1 MKVHMLSLGP
11 LGANCYILETDQKN
25 AIAVDIGGD
34 PEILLRLLRQQGLHL
49 DRILLTHGHYDHLG
63 GVAQVQQETGAPVY
77 IHGDDLGMLTDE
89 IRSLSTPMGMQGFAP
104 VPDADTLTDGEHI
117 RLDDVDLTVL
127 HTPGHTPGSVCYLG
141 NGLLLSGDT
150 LFRQSIGRT
159 DFPGGSMPQM
169 RKSLTRLN
177 GLTGDLLIYPGHNG
191 ASTLDYEKEHNP
203 YLRDYT

>member
-25 AIAVDIGGD
+25 AVAVDIGGD
-34 PEILLRLLRQQGLHL
+34 PEILLRLLRQQGLQL
-49 DRILLTHGHYDHLG
+49 DRILLTHGHYDHMG
-63 GVAQVQQETGAPVY
+63 GVARVQQETGAPVY
-77 IHGDDLGMLTDE
+77 IHGDDLGMLTDPVQ
-89 IRSLSTPMGMQGFAP
+89 SLATPMGMQGFEP
-104 VPDADTLTDGEHI
+104 VPDGKLLTDGAKI
-117 RLDDVDLTVL
+117 RLDDLELTVL

-141 NGLLLSGDT
+141 NGLLFSGDT

-177 GLTGDLLIYPGHNG
+177 VLSGDLLIYPGHNG
-191 ASTLDYEKEHNP
+191 ASTLEYEKEHNP
-203 YLRDYT
+203 YLRDYI

>member
-34 PEILLRLLRQQGLHL
+34 PEILLRLLDQQGLHL
-49 DRILLTHGHYDHLG
+49 DQILLTHGHYDHIG
-63 GVAQVQQETGAPVY
+63 GVARVQQAAGVPVY
-77 IHGDDLGMLTDE
+77 IHEADLGMLTDE
-89 IRSLSTPMGMQGFAP
+89 IRSLSTPMGMQGFDP
-104 VPDADTLTDGEHI
+104 VPDAKPLTDGAHI

-169 RKSLTRLN
+169 RSSLTRLN
-177 GLTGDLLIYPGHNG
+177 HLTGDLLIYPGHNG